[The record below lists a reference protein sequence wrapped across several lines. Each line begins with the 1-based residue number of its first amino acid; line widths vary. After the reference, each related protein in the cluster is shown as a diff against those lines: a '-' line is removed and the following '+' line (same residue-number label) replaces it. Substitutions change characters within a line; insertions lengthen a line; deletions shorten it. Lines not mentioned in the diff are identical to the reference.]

1 MIADVPG
8 GFEALQDVDF
18 SHDGKQLAAAGLGG
32 FVEIWDVVH
41 RRLER
46 KVGHEPLL
54 FAIRF
59 SPDGK
64 QIATGDITGSVA
76 FWDAATGRK
85 GPQLRTEVGFVASVT
100 SRPTR
105 RRS

>member
-1 MIADVPG
+1 M
-8 GFEALQDVDF
+8 QDVDF
-18 SHDGKQLAAAGLGG
+18 SSDGGRLAAAGLGG

-59 SPDGK
+59 SPDGR

-76 FWDAATGRK
+76 IWDAATGRQAA
-85 GPQLRTEVGFVASVT
+85 PLRTEVGFVTSVT
-100 SRPTR
+100 FSPDG
-105 RRS
+105 SKS